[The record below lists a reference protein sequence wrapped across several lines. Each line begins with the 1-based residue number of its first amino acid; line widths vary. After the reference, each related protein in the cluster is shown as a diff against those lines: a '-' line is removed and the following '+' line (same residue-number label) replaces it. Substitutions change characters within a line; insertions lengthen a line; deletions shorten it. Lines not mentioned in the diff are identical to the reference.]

1 MTAAVRRFFAAR
13 GPRRTPGFA
22 PGFTL
27 IELIIIFVIGAVL
40 AVMVTTLARETMPH
54 FGNETV
60 IQVDRQY
67 DLLREIEDLQS
78 AYRRQIEAGTLDL
91 DALLAGWTATGD
103 VSFTVSSET
112 VSDSGGSFTFSTPV
126 RKVRF
131 TCGDYVMYS
140 YFAE

>member
-1 MTAAVRRFFAAR
+1 MTAAPPRSRRAR
-13 GPRRTPGFA
+13 RAA

-27 IELIIIFVIGAVL
+27 VELIVIFVVGAVL
-40 AVMVTTLARETMPH
+40 AVMVTTLAHETMPH

-67 DLLREIEDLQS
+67 DLLREIERLQA
-78 AYRRQIEAGTLDL
+78 AYRQQIEAGTLNL
-91 DALLAGWTATGD
+91 DTLLSGWTPGGPVTIS
-103 VSFTVSSET
+103 VSTQTVSAA
-112 VSDSGGSFTFSTPV
+112 GGGFTFSTAV